1 MACLL
6 ILLTL
11 SFPEQK
17 FFEEVQLINSWIMVW
32 YSKGHHHS
40 LGHSGFFLYSFRSF
54 LVLHPMFRHVIHFEL
69 TFVKSVRSTSRF
81 FFSTWLSN
89 CFNTCLLEYKYNICW
104 KFYLCYI
111 VLSWHLCQISA
122 DCIYMGLFL
131 STVFCSTDL
140 SALSPK
146 LHCLD
151 HCKFRVTV
159 EGG

>member
-1 MACLL
+1 MYILDNNSLSNVFCKCFPLSMACLL

-81 FFSTWLSN
+81 FFPLGCPIVSILVCW
-89 CFNTCLLEYKYNICW
+89 NTNTI
-104 KFYLCYI
+104 F
-111 VLSWHLCQISA
+111 VGNSISA
-122 DCIYMGLFL
+122 TLYCLGTFVKYQLTVLYGPISEHRILF
-131 STVFCSTDL
+131 
-140 SALSPK
+140 
-146 LHCLD
+146 H
-151 HCKFRVTV
+151 
-159 EGG
+159 